1 MSEIGHASNLRRQLP
16 ARPRLRR
23 RACKPCVHAGTE
35 RQESRFDHRSRDAT
49 RVVQGGR
56 VDARSRAL
64 AALCATEIVSWGVLY
79 YAFPVLVG
87 TISADTGWSVG
98 AATGAFSVG
107 ALVSAVAG
115 IVVGRLIDRRGPRL
129 VMTAGSVIGVL
140 AVVAIASAP
149 TLPLFYAAWA
159 VAGLAQSATFYP
171 PAFAALTGWYGEE
184 RVRALTTLTL
194 VAGFSS
200 TVFAPLTAALVGPL
214 GWRDTFLVLAV
225 VLAVVTV
232 PLHWLLL
239 TPPWRPR
246 EEADGRRTDAEH
258 ARTVLRSPRFIG
270 VTVVMTVGAFGLYA
284 TTINLV
290 PLLEGRGLGLGVA
303 ALALGLTG
311 AGQVLGRLGF
321 VPLVRRT
328 GPRTR
333 IALVLTLGGV
343 GVVALALVPG
353 PAPLLIAL
361 AIVAGAGRGLHTLLQ
376 ASTVAERWGTRAF
389 GRINGVFSAPVT
401 LAVALAPA
409 GGVAVAGLTGSFPAA
424 FLVLGLATLL
434 AAVVGLVV

>member
-1 MSEIGHASNLRRQLP
+1 M
-16 ARPRLRR
+16 
-23 RACKPCVHAGTE
+23 
-35 RQESRFDHRSRDAT
+35 
-49 RVVQGGR
+49 
-56 VDARSRAL
+56 DARSRAL

-107 ALVSAVAG
+107 ALISAGAG

-129 VMTAGSVIGVL
+129 VMTTGSVIGVL
-140 AVVAIASAP
+140 ATLAIATAP

-159 VAGLAQSATFYP
+159 VAGLAQAATFYP
-171 PAFAALTGWYGEE
+171 PAFAAITGWYGEQ

-214 GWRDTFLVLAV
+214 GWRGTFVVLAGI
-225 VLAVVTV
+225 LAVVTV
-232 PLHWLLL
+232 PLHALLL

-246 EEADGRRTDAEH
+246 EHAGGEPAGAQTDAEH
-258 ARTVLRSPRFIG
+258 ARTVLRSPRFVG
-270 VTVVMTVGAFGLYA
+270 VTVVMTAGAFGLYA

-290 PLLEGRGLGLGVA
+290 PLLEGRGLDLGLA

-328 GPRTR
+328 GPRAR
-333 IALVLTLGGV
+333 IAMVFTLGGV

-361 AIVAGAGRGLHTLLQ
+361 AVVAGAGRGLHTLLQ
-376 ASTVAERWGTRAF
+376 ASTVADRWGTRAF

-401 LAVALAPA
+401 LAIALAPA
-409 GGVAVAGLTGSFPAA
+409 GGVAVASLVGGFPAA
-424 FLVLGLATLL
+424 FLVLGLMTLL

>member
-1 MSEIGHASNLRRQLP
+1 M
-16 ARPRLRR
+16 
-23 RACKPCVHAGTE
+23 
-35 RQESRFDHRSRDAT
+35 
-49 RVVQGGR
+49 
-56 VDARSRAL
+56 DARSRAL
-64 AALCATEIVSWGVLY
+64 GALCATEIVSWGVLY

-87 TISADTGWSVG
+87 TISADTGWSIG

-107 ALVSAVAG
+107 ALVSAGAG

-129 VMTAGSVIGVL
+129 VMTTGSVIGVL
-140 AVVAIASAP
+140 ATLAIATAP
-149 TLPLFYAAWA
+149 SLPLFYAAWA
-159 VAGLAQSATFYP
+159 VAGLAQAATFYP
-171 PAFAALTGWYGEE
+171 PAFAAITGWYGEQ

-214 GWRDTFLVLAV
+214 GWRGTFVVLAGI
-225 VLAVVTV
+225 LAVVTV
-232 PLHWLLL
+232 PLHALLL
-239 TPPWRPR
+239 TPSWRPR
-246 EEADGRRTDAEH
+246 DHADGETDGPQTDAEH
-258 ARTVLRSPRFIG
+258 ARAVLRSPRFVA
-270 VTVVMTVGAFGLYA
+270 VTVVMTAGAFGLYA

-290 PLLEGRGLGLGVA
+290 PLLEGRGLDLGLA

-328 GPRTR
+328 GPRAR
-333 IALVLTLGGV
+333 IAMVFTLGGV

-361 AIVAGAGRGLHTLLQ
+361 AVVAGAGRGLHTLLQ
-376 ASTVAERWGTRAF
+376 ASTVADRWGTRAF
-389 GRINGVFSAPVT
+389 GRVNGVFSAPVT

-409 GGVAVAGLTGSFPAA
+409 GGVAVAGLTGGFPAM

>member
-1 MSEIGHASNLRRQLP
+1 M
-16 ARPRLRR
+16 
-23 RACKPCVHAGTE
+23 
-35 RQESRFDHRSRDAT
+35 
-49 RVVQGGR
+49 
-56 VDARSRAL
+56 DARSRAL

-107 ALVSAVAG
+107 ALISAGAG

-129 VMTAGSVIGVL
+129 VMTAGSVVGVL
-140 AVVAIASAP
+140 ATLAIATAP

-159 VAGLAQSATFYP
+159 VAGLAQAATFYP
-171 PAFAALTGWYGEE
+171 PAFAAITGWYGEQ

-214 GWRDTFLVLAV
+214 GWRGTFVVLAGI
-225 VLAVVTV
+225 LAVVTV
-232 PLHWLLL
+232 PLHALLL

-246 EEADGRRTDAEH
+246 EQAGGEADGPQTDAQH
-258 ARTVLRSPRFIG
+258 ARTVLRSPRFVG
-270 VTVVMTVGAFGLYA
+270 VTVVMTAGAFGLYA

-290 PLLEGRGLGLGVA
+290 PLLEGRGLDLGLA

-328 GPRTR
+328 GPRAR
-333 IALVLTLGGV
+333 IAMVFTLGGV
-343 GVVALALVPG
+343 GVVALAVVPG

-361 AIVAGAGRGLHTLLQ
+361 AVVAGAGRGLHTLLQ
-376 ASTVAERWGTRAF
+376 ASTVADRWGTRAF

-401 LAVALAPA
+401 LAIALAPA
-409 GGVAVAGLTGSFPAA
+409 GGVAVASLVGGFPAA
-424 FLVLGLATLL
+424 FLVLGLVTLL

>member
-1 MSEIGHASNLRRQLP
+1 ME
-16 ARPRLRR
+16 
-23 RACKPCVHAGTE
+23 
-35 RQESRFDHRSRDAT
+35 
-49 RVVQGGR
+49 
-56 VDARSRAL
+56 ARSRAL

-98 AATGAFSVG
+98 AATGAFSLG
-107 ALVSAVAG
+107 ALISAGAG

-140 AVVAIASAP
+140 ATLAIATAP

-159 VAGLAQSATFYP
+159 VAGLAQAATFYP
-171 PAFAALTGWYGEE
+171 PAFAAITGWYGEQ

-214 GWRDTFLVLAV
+214 GWRGTFVVLAGI
-225 VLAVVTV
+225 LAVVTV
-232 PLHWLLL
+232 PLHALLL

-246 EEADGRRTDAEH
+246 EHAGGEADGPQTDAEH
-258 ARTVLRSPRFIG
+258 ARAVLRSPRFVG
-270 VTVVMTVGAFGLYA
+270 VTVVMTAGAFGLYA

-290 PLLEGRGLGLGVA
+290 PLLEGRGLDLGLA

-328 GPRTR
+328 GPRAR
-333 IALVLTLGGV
+333 IAMVFTLGGV

-361 AIVAGAGRGLHTLLQ
+361 AVRRRRRARAAHPAAGLDRRRPLGHPRLRADQRRLLGARHARGRARAGRRGRRRRPRRRLPRHVPGARSDHAPRRGRGSRGL
-376 ASTVAERWGTRAF
+376 RTR
-389 GRINGVFSAPVT
+389 S
-401 LAVALAPA
+401 
-409 GGVAVAGLTGSFPAA
+409 
-424 FLVLGLATLL
+424 
-434 AAVVGLVV
+434 

>member
-1 MSEIGHASNLRRQLP
+1 
-16 ARPRLRR
+16 
-23 RACKPCVHAGTE
+23 
-35 RQESRFDHRSRDAT
+35 
-49 RVVQGGR
+49 VVQGDR
-56 VDARSRAL
+56 VDARTRAL
-64 AALCATEIVSWGVLY
+64 AALCVTEIVSWGVLY

-87 TISADTGWSVG
+87 AISADTGWSVG

-107 ALVSAVAG
+107 ALVSAGAG
-115 IVVGRLIDRRGPRL
+115 IVVGRLIDRRGPRV
-129 VMTAGSVIGVL
+129 VMTTGSVLGVL
-140 AVVAIASAP
+140 ATVAIATAP

-159 VAGLAQSATFYP
+159 FAGLGQAATFYP

-200 TVFAPLTAALVGPL
+200 TVFAPLTAALLDPL
-214 GWRDTFLVLAV
+214 GWRATVLVLAG

-232 PLHWLLL
+232 PLHALLL
-239 TPPWRPR
+239 TPPWRPHER
-246 EEADGRRTDAEH
+246 TAESEGTDADH
-258 ARTVLRSPRFIG
+258 ARAVLRSPRFVL
-270 VTVVMTVGAFGLYA
+270 VTAVLTVGAFGLYA
-284 TTINLV
+284 TTINLI
-290 PLLEGRGLGLGVA
+290 PLLVGRGLDLGLA

-328 GPRTR
+328 GPRAR
-333 IALVLTLGGV
+333 IALVLMLGGI

-353 PAPLLIAL
+353 PAALLIAL
-361 AIVAGAGRGLHTLLQ
+361 AVVAGAGRGLHTLLQ
-376 ASTVAERWGTRAF
+376 ASTVADRWGTRAF

-409 GGVAVAGLTGSFPAA
+409 GGVAVASVVGGFPAA
-424 FLVLGLATLL
+424 FLVLGLGTVL
-434 AAVVGLVV
+434 AALVGLVV